1 MTKENYLYCEVV
13 DMETII
19 VTDSCC
25 DLPYDYI
32 QDNAIEMIPMTITV
46 NQTEHKDDLAKTKD
60 YEQFYKSILEGAM
73 PKTSQI
79 NAYEFKE
86 VFMKYLKEE
95 KNILYIGF
103 SSALSGCV
111 ESARMA
117 AREIREEN
125 PDFKARVEVIDS
137 KCASMGQGLVVYY
150 AVEQLKQGKSM
161 NEVLEY
167 IENIKLK
174 INHWFTVTD
183 LNYLFR
189 GGRVSKT
196 AATVGTLLQIKPI
209 MHVDDDGRL
218 MPVEKVKGRKKSL
231 KVLVEKVK
239 ENIVNPEKQVVFIS
253 HGAALEEAEGVK
265 KAIIEQCGVKDVWIN
280 YVGATVGSHSGPGTI
295 AIFFMGEH
303 R

>member
-1 MTKENYLYCEVV
+1 
-13 DMETII
+13 METII

-25 DLPYDYI
+25 DLPYTYI
-32 QDNAIEMIPMTITV
+32 EENHIEMIPMTITM
-46 NQTEHKDDLAKTKD
+46 NQKGEKDHLAQTKN
-60 YEQFYKSILEGAM
+60 YEAFYDSILQGAM

-86 VFMKYLKEE
+86 VFMNYLKEE

-111 ESARMA
+111 ASAQMA
-117 AREIREEN
+117 AREINEEN
-125 PDFKARVEVIDS
+125 PNLKARVEVIDS
-137 KCASMGQGLVVYY
+137 KCASMGQGLLIYY
-150 AVEQLKQGKSM
+150 AVEQLKQGKS
-161 NEVLEY
+161 LEQVIQY
-167 IENIKLK
+167 IEANKLK

-209 MHVDDDGRL
+209 MHVDDEGRL
-218 MPVEKVKGRKKSL
+218 IPVEKAKGRKKSL
-231 KVLVEKVK
+231 KILVEKVK
-239 ENIVNPEKQVVFIS
+239 ENIINPQEQVVFIS
-253 HGAALEEAEGVK
+253 HGAALEEAESVK
-265 KAIIEQCGVKDVWIN
+265 KAIIEQCGVKDVWLN
-280 YVGATVGSHSGPGTI
+280 YIGATIGSHSGPGTI
-295 AIFFMGEH
+295 AVFFIGEH